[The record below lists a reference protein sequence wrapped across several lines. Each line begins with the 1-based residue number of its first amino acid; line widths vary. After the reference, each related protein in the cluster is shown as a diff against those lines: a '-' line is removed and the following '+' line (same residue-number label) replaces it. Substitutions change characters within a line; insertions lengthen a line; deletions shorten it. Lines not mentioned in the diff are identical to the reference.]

1 MGEQSLLAIKQ
12 EKASPQISR
21 ATDSAPSRSLPR
33 ENPAPQEQPS
43 KSIPAAAS
51 TRDASAVPRPAPIPM
66 NDENSSSA
74 SSTSSSDLAESY
86 MEKLTRLRSKY
97 NSRRG
102 QAPPMGDVGAG
113 QVPRATGNGCGPA
126 FGGLDMP
133 KPSLVEIKKQFQH
146 VKAMSPHKPPAS
158 ERAMRPNQLCPPS
171 PQSPS
176 PSSSAL

>member
-74 SSTSSSDLAESY
+74 SSDLAESY

-102 QAPPMGDVGAG
+102 QAPPMG
-113 QVPRATGNGCGPA
+113 
-126 FGGLDMP
+126 
-133 KPSLVEIKKQFQH
+133 
-146 VKAMSPHKPPAS
+146 
-158 ERAMRPNQLCPPS
+158 
-171 PQSPS
+171 
-176 PSSSAL
+176 